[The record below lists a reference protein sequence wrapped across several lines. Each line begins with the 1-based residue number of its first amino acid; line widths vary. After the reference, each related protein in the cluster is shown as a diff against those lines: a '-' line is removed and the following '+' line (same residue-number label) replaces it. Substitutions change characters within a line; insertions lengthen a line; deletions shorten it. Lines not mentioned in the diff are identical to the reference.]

1 MTSDAGR
8 DAGGLWRDFAVALA
22 GDPGGLCCW
31 NITLFG
37 GLFAALLEFEVSV
50 VDEHGKDSEGRDV
63 SNTGFSAT

>member
-22 GDPGGLCCW
+22 GDPGGL
-31 NITLFG
+31 FG
-37 GLFAALLEFEVSV
+37 GLFAALLKFEVSV

-63 SNTGFSAT
+63 SNTGFSASYKMPCV